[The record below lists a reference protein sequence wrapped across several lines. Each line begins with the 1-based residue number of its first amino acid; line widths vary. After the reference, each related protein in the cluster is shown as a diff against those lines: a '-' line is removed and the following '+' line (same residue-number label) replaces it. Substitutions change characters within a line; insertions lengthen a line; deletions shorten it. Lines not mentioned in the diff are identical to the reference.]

1 MSIIA
6 PVKPFIK
13 YSMDMRTAV
22 PVVAYYCKLY
32 AVTKGLEIIR
42 NDKSGADVSKPKQF
56 LVGEMGDLEQ
66 MKAALPE
73 GTTKADHRH
82 VVENFVASV
91 FTNTEK
97 DERTVEVIGKEQAAA
112 FNRCSHFIMLLTLF
126 DDAYD
131 DAWEEKRKYCV
142 YKAGSIMKALKAG

>member
-1 MSIIA
+1 
-6 PVKPFIK
+6 
-13 YSMDMRTAV
+13 
-22 PVVAYYCKLY
+22 
-32 AVTKGLEIIR
+32 
-42 NDKSGADVSKPKQF
+42 
-56 LVGEMGDLEQ
+56 

-142 YKAGSIMKALKAG
+142 YKAGTILKALKAG